1 MSGSP
6 GAFLSWQTG
15 ITAQQQESGVAMAEN
30 PWLPKYTLGRG
41 VIVFAL
47 IFIILVL
54 WFPISETF
62 YLSFFVREPGLI
74 KFTGLANF
82 QSLLFEDEIF
92 WKSLVVT
99 AKFVLMAVPGVV
111 ILGLLLAV
119 TVNSIQNLS
128 VRGIF
133 TASFFSAYVVPLV
146 AVALVWRYIY
156 LPGKQGL
163 LNIILDWFNL
173 GPIRWLNSSEW
184 ALRSLA
190 ILRIWKEA
198 GYAMVLFLAGLQA
211 IPITYYDAAKVDGA
225 NFWQRFWYITLPLLM
240 PTMAF
245 VVIVTT
251 LSASLAFT
259 EVYIMTV
266 EAAGDR
272 GGPNFATN
280 LMSFHIFNTAI
291 AYGHEG
297 YGSAMAAVFFVIM
310 GAIGYIQY
318 RFIRAIYEY

>member
-1 MSGSP
+1 
-6 GAFLSWQTG
+6 
-15 ITAQQQESGVAMAEN
+15 MAVN
-30 PWLPKYTLGRG
+30 PWLPKQALGRG

-47 IFIILVL
+47 VFIIVVL
-54 WFPISETF
+54 WLPISETF
-62 YLSFFVREPGLI
+62 YLSFFVREPGL
-74 KFTGLANF
+74 KEFTGLSNF
-82 QSLLFEDEIF
+82 QKLLFDDEIF
-92 WKSLVVT
+92 WKSLLVT
-99 AKFVLMAVPGVV
+99 ARFAFMAVPGVV

-119 TVNSIQNLS
+119 AVNNIHNLS

-163 LNIILDWFNL
+163 LNLVLDWVDL

-190 ILRIWKEA
+190 ILRVWKEA

-211 IPITYYDAAKVDGA
+211 IPATYYDAAKVDGA

-245 VVIVTT
+245 VVIITT

-259 EVYIMTV
+259 EVYVMTV
-266 EAAGDR
+266 EAGGDR

-280 LMSFHIFNTAI
+280 LMSFHIFKTTI
-291 AYGHEG
+291 SYGHEG
-297 YGSAMAAVFFVIM
+297 YGSAMSAIFFVIM
-310 GAIGYIQY
+310 VAIGYIQY
-318 RFIRAIYEY
+318 RFIRAVYDY